1 MGAGRYIFQFFHEV
15 DVDHV
20 IQNGPRTFNHLILME
35 HEQAH
40 KVPLTHVAFWV
51 LIRADKI
58 LHDMNLTRFLRV

>member
-1 MGAGRYIFQFFHEV
+1 MGAGRYPFQFFHEV

-20 IQNGPRTFNHLILME
+20 MQNGPWTFNHLVLME
-35 HEQAH
+35 HEQVR

-58 LHDMNLTRFLRV
+58 